1 MGTNFRLVPK
11 FEGNHLVILYER
23 NGDAMAIAQILL
35 PADRQLAD
43 NVEAAN
49 DICSI
54 LKKRIRKSL

>member
-11 FEGNHLVILYER
+11 FDGNCLVILYEW
-23 NGDAMAIAQILL
+23 NGDARIIAQILL
-35 PADRQLAD
+35 PADKQLSD
-43 NVEAAN
+43 NVETAN